1 MEQLS
6 TIYSTTK
13 SINYPSQNH
22 NWTNTDVISSY
33 KEVCEQ
39 LSICKEE
46 LREEREPEGQK
57 KLRKSSSHSKL
68 SQKAAQQLHQSQRER
83 SNNVDTGVNIENIS
97 IQLKQQEGE
106 PTLPVSYVG
115 NGNELV
121 LPMTLRHS
129 LYQGKDMDSAEHTP
143 TVTPSSY
150 VNRILSKRRNRRQ
163 LRHANTYALINLIRK
178 LPRQNVNDPF
188 ANQIFNGSNFF

>member
-6 TIYSTTK
+6 TIYSTTQ
-13 SINYPSQNH
+13 SVNYPSQNH

-39 LSICKEE
+39 LYIRKEE
-46 LREEREPEGQK
+46 LREEREQEGQK

-68 SQKAAQQLHQSQRER
+68 SQKAAER

-97 IQLKQQEGE
+97 IQLKQQEGK
-106 PTLPVSYVG
+106 PTLSVSYVG

-121 LPMTLRHS
+121 LPMTLRW
-129 LYQGKDMDSAEHTP
+129 KDMDSAEHTP
-143 TVTPSSY
+143 MVNPSSY

-163 LRHANTYALINLIRK
+163 LRHGNTYALMNLIRQ